1 MRPQEPIVTRDMSH
15 HTASLISHLT
25 QRVDKYECHRLLITY
40 GLWVL
45 AGRVGVVVI
54 VAGGHIG
61 VGVAPLVL
69 HAPGGSAVMTVVSV
83 LRPAAVVMYNK
94 YFPHHL
100 LPPHLCL

>member
-15 HTASLISHLT
+15 HTASLISHLS

-69 HAPGGSAVMTVVSV
+69 HPRSPGVTMHLMPV
-83 LRPAAVVMYNK
+83 LRSETK
-94 YFPHHL
+94 T
-100 LPPHLCL
+100 